1 MGRVGGCGEWDGMGE
16 RKLMR
21 VQECGEKSRIETR
34 LDFGGLLRG
43 YFRHYVRQN
52 GHLLIR
58 SNPAKQK
65 IELSGKNR
73 GSETRSAVF
82 PLIYFGPPL
91 LPLIS

>member
-1 MGRVGGCGEWDGMGE
+1 MGE

-43 YFRHYVRQN
+43 FFRHYVRQN

-73 GSETRSAVF
+73 GSETRAAVS
-82 PLIYFGPPL
+82 PLIYFGPPFYH
-91 LPLIS
+91 

>member
-1 MGRVGGCGEWDGMGE
+1 MGE

-73 GSETRSAVF
+73 GSETHAAVS
-82 PLIYFGPPL
+82 PLMYFDPPPFTIDFSNL
-91 LPLIS
+91 RLI